1 MWRSW
6 HWSFWVLLCSKRRN
20 FGAQLVEFGRHR
32 ADRGGHLGFGE
43 ARGDVLR
50 AIPFPADDVAHESP
64 LGRRAIGRAL
74 QPAYRRGLVLVLS
87 VRRISYEL
95 PPVAVRL
102 VPLNPSRTCT
112 PLISLPSCP
121 SLFSS

>member
-50 AIPFPADDVAHESP
+50 AIPFPADAVDEEGA
-64 LGRRAIGRAL
+64 LGRRAIGPGHQRGD
-74 QPAYRRGLVLVLS
+74 PGGIVRSDERRVGKGS
-87 VRRISYEL
+87 VSK
-95 PPVAVRL
+95 
-102 VPLNPSRTCT
+102 SR
-112 PLISLPSCP
+112 SR
-121 SLFSS
+121 

>member
-50 AIPFPADDVAHESP
+50 AIPFPADDVDEEGA
-64 LGRRAIGRAL
+64 LGRRAIGRGH
-74 QPAYRRGLVLVLS
+74 QRGDRGGIVGELDDRDRKSVVEGKSVS
-87 VRRISYEL
+87 VRVEL
-95 PPVAVRL
+95 GGR
-102 VPLNPSRTCT
+102 RT
-112 PLISLPSCP
+112 IKKKKKQ
-121 SLFSS
+121 